1 VVARPMRTR
10 TFSRAHQVQTAYT
23 FRQLN
28 AGSNLSDPFSV
39 DPVRRSAIAVAVC
52 LAIVLTPMLSDHE
65 LGVTLMLTVGW
76 LAAVGLVFCVPILI
90 WSAVAEGITIIR
102 RRIHP
107 PIETLNLTPR
117 LLHILHRHGFD
128 TIVAVDKADDPTL
141 SMLANMDPRDVQQ
154 VRRAISLWKYA
165 RWQAA
170 GFPATDLP

>member
-28 AGSNLSDPFSV
+28 AGSNLSDPFS
-39 DPVRRSAIAVAVC
+39 